1 MIFIPIAFGL
11 IFVLNL
17 QPSCCMKNNAYL
29 LQDHKSNS
37 LVISITNQNGFK
49 SSSNNSQLFTVQAPK
64 YHRVM
69 IVIQQLHLWSEL
81 DPDFQSYLQFMD
93 SDGSASEIVYGNI
106 DPDETDVTPQYL
118 TGPRSFVSTD
128 DTASLVFINLK
139 PDHII
144 SSKNERRVYAKLAFT
159 AFRDTCSYRAILPP
173 TENSTHIEHESDSKL
188 QKEVV
193 YRSCITSSASGKNCI
208 AAELFCDSIINCGE
222 TESGTFGVDETYMNC
237 DKKTSASRTYST
249 TSQPENDGTNK
260 KQDKKSGD
268 LLKTFILDQDYEDY
282 YTELFKSVIIGF
294 LGLCTTCILIA
305 FVVTMFCLK
314 NNGNR

>member
-1 MIFIPIAFGL
+1 MNFISIALGFIFT
-11 IFVLNL
+11 LNL
-17 QPSCCMKNNAYL
+17 ELTVCMKNNAYL
-29 LQDHKSNS
+29 LQDHKNNA

-69 IVIQQLHLWSEL
+69 IVIQQLHLWSEP

-106 DPDETDVTPQYL
+106 DPDETDKIPQYL

-128 DTASLVFINLK
+128 DTASLAFINLR
-139 PDHII
+139 PDYII

-159 AFRDTCSYRAILPP
+159 AFRDTCSYRSIPP
-173 TENSTHIEHESDSKL
+173 LNSSDLESVTKL
-188 QKEVV
+188 KNEVV

-222 TESGTFGVDETYMNC
+222 TESGTFGLDETYINC
-237 DKKTSASRTYST
+237 DAKTSASRTFST
-249 TSQPENDGTNK
+249 TSQPEDDGQESPK
-260 KQDKKSGD
+260 KHDKKSGD
-268 LLKTFILDQDYEDY
+268 LLKTFILDQDYDEY